1 MTCLIVL
8 IRRKRRLRHQSF
20 RRQPRSAAEEVGE
33 HRGRYIR
40 RNRNRIPIRSLNLNR
55 VGRIGE
61 PDRTSRRPLSS

>member
-40 RNRNRIPIRSLNLNR
+40 RNRNRIRSLNR
-55 VGRIGE
+55 VGRTGE
-61 PDRTSRRPLSS
+61 PDSTSRRPLSS

>member
-20 RRQPRSAAEEVGE
+20 RRQPRWDAEEVGE

-40 RNRNRIPIRSLNLNR
+40 RNRIRIRSLNLNR